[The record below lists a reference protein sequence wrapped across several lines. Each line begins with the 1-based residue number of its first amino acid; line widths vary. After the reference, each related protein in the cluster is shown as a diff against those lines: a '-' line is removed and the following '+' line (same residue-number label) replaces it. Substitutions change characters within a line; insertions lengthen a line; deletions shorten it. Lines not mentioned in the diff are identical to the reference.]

1 MSFANPTSLR
11 LGMTGNLS
19 GRNFRVAGRVV
30 LGMEEDGETYF
41 WNEFNLVDDAGESV
55 TLVFEETERGGQW
68 KLFTYFEPEFPMTA
82 ADAATRKIGD
92 RLNLEGADVRVTLVD
107 ESRVYHIEGE
117 APEGVEVGDV
127 AHYFNA
133 EARNTMIVVSWTGDE
148 VEYYRGEDLSRF
160 QMKQAFSVADERPL
174 NLSRLSGSAAKDGGF
189 QLVAKWLIPAIV
201 LAVVALV
208 FGLQFSSCKTTRRV
222 AAVTRIK
229 AAAPELKVGGS
240 GRLGAAR
247 YRIERRVRTE
257 IAEVGRVFNWHEY
270 ELTDEDGRR
279 ALLIQGFIPG
289 SDDMVFFSPL
299 TPSEP
304 LTPEQAAAARIG
316 ETVNVDGVIAPVKAI
331 FQSVRRE
338 SEGSGSHLRTG
349 EPSFGFTAQAGT
361 TTLLV
366 RWSQGQIAFHR
377 GAVKDLKAVKA
388 AFGP

>member
-1 MSFANPTSLR
+1 MSFTNPTSLS

-19 GRNFRVAGRVV
+19 GCSYRVAGRVV
-30 LGMEEDGETYF
+30 LGMEEDGETYY

-82 ADAATRKIGD
+82 ADAATRKLGD
-92 RLNLEGADVRVTLVD
+92 RLNLEGTDVRVTLVD
-107 ESRVYHIEGE
+107 ESRIYHIEGE
-117 APEGVEVGDV
+117 APEGVEIGDV

-160 QMKQAFSVADERPL
+160 QMKQAFGVADQRPL
-174 NLSRLSGSAAKDGGF
+174 NLSHLSGAAGTGGGF
-189 QLVAKWLIPAIV
+189 QRMANWLIPAIV

-208 FGLQFSSCKTTRRV
+208 FGLQFSSCKTTRRA

-257 IAEVGRVFNWHEY
+257 IAEVGRVFTWHEY
-270 ELTDEDGRR
+270 ELTDEDGGR
-279 ALLIQGFIPG
+279 ALLIQGFVPG
-289 SDDMVFFSPL
+289 SDDMVLFTPL

-304 LTPEQAAAARIG
+304 MTPERAAAARLG
-316 ETVNVDGVIAPVKAI
+316 ETVNVDGVVATVNTI
-331 FQSVRRE
+331 FQSVVRE
-338 SEGSGSHLRTG
+338 SEGSGLDLRSG
-349 EPSFGFTAQAGT
+349 QQSYGFTAQAGT

-366 RWSQGQIAFHR
+366 RWSQGRIAFHR